1 MKDDRLDNNIITL
14 FSRGWAIRRLA
25 REFNVS
31 RNRVRRILI
40 RHHMLRDQGEEPLPP
55 KSTRRSKLDAYKEY
69 IGEQLEEFAAT
80 PPTCQRL
87 FELIQEKGYDGGIT
101 ILKDYLATI
110 RPKAKPD
117 PIFTVETEPGQRG
130 QHDWS
135 DYTLTFT
142 RIGKPETVTFFSF
155 ILSYSRRQYL
165 QVTEDKTQT
174 TLFRALINS
183 FTHLKGVP
191 GEIRSDNQKACVDRW
206 EAGKPVFNARYLQFA
221 THYQFRPLAI
231 RPGKPSENL
240 KVERPFYYLETN
252 FLNARH
258 FLDRQDLKDQLAHWL
273 RTRNDVR
280 IHRTTQRSPLDLHQE
295 EVSSLIPLPRKPFD
309 TSTLVYR
316 IVNNEACIE
325 WEGYFYRAPHELL
338 FESCP
343 VRITPDELF
352 IYSPDCELLVIHP
365 LAEKGRK
372 DRYIGRP
379 LARRKRS
386 VLLDADDVIDRL
398 KAFGPPMETFIQ
410 EIKKHRPENYLYHL
424 RGILALKYYYHA
436 EAIVAAVRRAT
447 QYRVFEYRAIENF
460 LETNYKKRNEP
471 EIMPPKDKPG

>member
-101 ILKDYLATI
+101 ILKDYLATV

-117 PIFTVETEPGQRG
+117 PILTVETEPGQQG

-142 RIGKPETVTFFSF
+142 RIGKPEIVTFFSF

-165 QVTEDKTQT
+165 EVTEDKTQT

-295 EVSSLIPLPRKPFD
+295 EISALIPLPRKPFD

-316 IVNNEACIE
+316 IVNNEAC
-325 WEGYFYRAPHELL
+325 
-338 FESCP
+338 
-343 VRITPDELF
+343 
-352 IYSPDCELLVIHP
+352 CELLVIHP
-365 LAEKGRK
+365 LAEKDRK

-436 EAIVAAVRRAT
+436 EDIVAAVQRAT

-460 LETNYKKRNEP
+460 LETNSKKRNEP
-471 EIMPPKDKPG
+471 EIMPPKDKS